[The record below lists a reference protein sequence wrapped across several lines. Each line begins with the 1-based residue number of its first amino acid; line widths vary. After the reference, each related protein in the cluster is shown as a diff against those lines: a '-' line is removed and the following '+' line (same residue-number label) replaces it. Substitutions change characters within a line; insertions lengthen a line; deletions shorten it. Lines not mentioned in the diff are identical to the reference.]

1 MKRPFVYISIPFM
14 LGIVFFYFIDIS
26 LNFILTIIIF
36 AILFNLLIYFH
47 NENTISGIGM
57 ILLFFI
63 LGIFLAYIKFNS
75 SELLKHKGSILQL
88 EGIVEEIRYID
99 NNKGKAIVRIKNI
112 KGEDFNKN
120 ISEKMRLTIIG
131 NNEIELYDTIIFNA
145 EVVEPLSNTN
155 PKLYNYKLNLL
166 SNGIFTTATLRNNN
180 LLEVKKGYHSF
191 LQNLRLNFINK
202 IEEVFDK
209 YLSDRNNS
217 LMKSIV
223 LGDYSYIEEDEIK
236 GFRDLGI
243 AHVIAVSGLHIGLIS
258 VVIIFTLSFVG
269 INKKISILIALLAIW
284 IYGFIIGMPASVLRA
299 NISISLLLI
308 SHILAKPYDSINTLS
323 FALLVLLLIN
333 PFWCFNL
340 GFQLS
345 FIATFFILYLT
356 PKVKVATIA
365 AQVGI
370 LPVLAYYFNRLPII
384 AVLANLILVP
394 LFTLSL
400 SLSIFLI
407 LFSYISTHISN
418 ALGTVINIILNLEA
432 VAAEILYSFP
442 FLSFRVP
449 SPDII
454 EIISYYIVLFLIVN
468 GKFLRKLHKGIVKT
482 IFYYLVLVVLF
493 NLAYLSINDSLSIE
507 FIDVGQGD
515 SILIR
520 TKKGHYLIDTGG
532 NAFGDYDIG
541 ENILLPYLEKHGIF
555 NLNGVFITHF
565 HEDHSKSLP
574 YLMDNINIER
584 VYIGYIKKG
593 NELYENIILKAYEKD
608 IPVYIIQKGNHIKL
622 GRNTHIFVLGPS
634 EELLN
639 TYKDQD
645 NELSL
650 CLLLKHFDKEIL
662 FTGDIEKGGEKNL
675 IESLKKDVDFLK
687 VPHHGSNTSSSE
699 EFLKSVKAKVGF
711 ISVGRNNIY
720 NHPHK
725 EVLDRYEALG
735 IDIYRTDECG
745 LINLILDKEYF
756 YIEGFI
762 KEKISLYDILEKYT
776 IHILIGI
783 LYLCIQ
789 YLMVKYYLQT
799 MKELERIEL

>member
-340 GFQLS
+340 
-345 FIATFFILYLT
+345 
-356 PKVKVATIA
+356 
-365 AQVGI
+365 
-370 LPVLAYYFNRLPII
+370 
-384 AVLANLILVP
+384 
-394 LFTLSL
+394 
-400 SLSIFLI
+400 
-407 LFSYISTHISN
+407 
-418 ALGTVINIILNLEA
+418 
-432 VAAEILYSFP
+432 
-442 FLSFRVP
+442 
-449 SPDII
+449 
-454 EIISYYIVLFLIVN
+454 
-468 GKFLRKLHKGIVKT
+468 
-482 IFYYLVLVVLF
+482 
-493 NLAYLSINDSLSIE
+493 
-507 FIDVGQGD
+507 
-515 SILIR
+515 
-520 TKKGHYLIDTGG
+520 
-532 NAFGDYDIG
+532 
-541 ENILLPYLEKHGIF
+541 
-555 NLNGVFITHF
+555 
-565 HEDHSKSLP
+565 
-574 YLMDNINIER
+574 
-584 VYIGYIKKG
+584 
-593 NELYENIILKAYEKD
+593 
-608 IPVYIIQKGNHIKL
+608 
-622 GRNTHIFVLGPS
+622 
-634 EELLN
+634 
-639 TYKDQD
+639 
-645 NELSL
+645 
-650 CLLLKHFDKEIL
+650 
-662 FTGDIEKGGEKNL
+662 
-675 IESLKKDVDFLK
+675 
-687 VPHHGSNTSSSE
+687 
-699 EFLKSVKAKVGF
+699 
-711 ISVGRNNIY
+711 
-720 NHPHK
+720 
-725 EVLDRYEALG
+725 
-735 IDIYRTDECG
+735 
-745 LINLILDKEYF
+745 
-756 YIEGFI
+756 
-762 KEKISLYDILEKYT
+762 
-776 IHILIGI
+776 
-783 LYLCIQ
+783 
-789 YLMVKYYLQT
+789 
-799 MKELERIEL
+799 